1 MHEISI
7 AGAIIDSVL
16 DCAKKNE
23 AKKVEEIFIEVGELT
38 ALNPDQLKF
47 IFETITKGTVAQD
60 AKYDI
65 HVVKPLISC
74 RKCSYS
80 GNIEFFE
87 RLHFFLPVI
96 KCPDC
101 GDTDVDIIAGR
112 ECCVKKIRIS
122 S

>member
-16 DCAKKNE
+16 DCAKKND

-38 ALNPDQLKF
+38 ALNPHQLKF
-47 IFETITKGTVAQD
+47 IFETITRGTVAEG
-60 AKYDI
+60 ARYDI
-65 HVVKPLISC
+65 QVVRPLINC

-87 RLHFFLPVI
+87 RLHFFLPAI

-101 GDTDVDIIAGR
+101 GDTDVDIVAGR
-112 ECCVKKIRIS
+112 ECCVKKIKIS
-122 S
+122 

>member
-16 DCAKKNE
+16 DCAKKND

-38 ALNPDQLKF
+38 ALNPEQLKF
-47 IFETITKGTVAQD
+47 IFGTITKGTVAEE
-60 AKYDI
+60 AKYEI
-65 HVVKPLISC
+65 HVVKSRIRC

-80 GNIEFFE
+80 GTIGFFE

-101 GDTDVDIIAGR
+101 GDADVDIVAGR

-122 S
+122 